1 MEKIAAIWKFEKL
14 REVLLKKKKKGLRE
28 IINGVKL

>member
-1 MEKIAAIWKFEKL
+1 MEKIAAIWKFERGSSQK
-14 REVLLKKKKKGLRE
+14 KKKKKGLRE